1 MTAYADTSVL
11 VSAFTRDDHTP
22 RARSWLV
29 GRPSLIVSG
38 WALTEFGAVVRRQAR
53 MGRLS
58 RQGVAEA
65 EALLGRLA
73 ADPAAFRPVLAEDVV
88 ASQRLVRDLEPLRAP
103 DALHL
108 AIAIRLNF
116 PIVTFDQGLSVA
128 AISVGI
134 GIIDL

>member
-11 VSAFTRDDHTP
+11 ISAFTRDDHTSRV
-22 RARSWLV
+22 RAWLV
-29 GRPSLIVSG
+29 ERPSLIISG

-53 MGRLS
+53 MARLS
-58 RQGVAEA
+58 RQGVADA

-88 ASQRLVRDLEPLRAP
+88 AAQHLVRDLEPLRAP
-103 DALHL
+103 DAVHL

-116 PIVTFDQGLSVA
+116 PIATFDQGLATAAVA
-128 AISVGI
+128 AGI
-134 GIIDL
+134 GVIDL

>member
-11 VSAFTRDDHTP
+11 VSAFTRDHHTP
-22 RARSWLV
+22 RARAWLV
-29 GRPSLIVSG
+29 TRPSLVVSG
-38 WALTEFGAVVRRQAR
+38 WALTEFGAVIRRQAR

-58 RQGVAEA
+58 GQGVTQA

-73 ADPAAFRPVLAEDVV
+73 ADPAAFRPALAEDVV
-88 ASQRLVRDLEPLRAP
+88 LAQCLVRDLEPLRAP

-108 AIAIRLNF
+108 AIAIRLDF
-116 PIVTFDQGLSVA
+116 PIATFDQGLSIA
-128 AISVGI
+128 AIAAGI